1 MSVVRDDR
9 RVLRLPEVLALTG
22 LSRSAIYSRMSQGE
36 FPRSVRL
43 GLRAVGWRAADV
55 YEWISELPER
65 DEQRW

>member
-1 MSVVRDDR
+1 MTGVTDER

-22 LSRSAIYSRMSQGE
+22 LSRSTIYSRMSQGE
-36 FPRSVRL
+36 FPTSVRL

-65 DEQRW
+65 DERRW